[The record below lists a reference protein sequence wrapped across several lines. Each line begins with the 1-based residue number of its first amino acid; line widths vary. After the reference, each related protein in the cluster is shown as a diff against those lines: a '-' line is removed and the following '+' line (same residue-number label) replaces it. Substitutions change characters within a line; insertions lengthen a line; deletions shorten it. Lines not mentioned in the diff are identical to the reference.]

1 MVYWI
6 LSGMPV
12 IRDRD
17 LGDTPSVTL
26 HQFIY
31 VQSLQGALGYRGA
44 QYPQDIEHRHGHHP
58 PSKHGGLY
66 VRPAGLT

>member
-12 IRDRD
+12 ICDRD

-26 HQFIY
+26 YQFIY
-31 VQSLQGALGYRGA
+31 VHSLQGALGYRGA
-44 QYPQDIEHRHGHHP
+44 QYPQDTEHRHGQLP
-58 PSKHGGLY
+58 LSKHGGLY
-66 VRPAGLT
+66 VRPAHLT